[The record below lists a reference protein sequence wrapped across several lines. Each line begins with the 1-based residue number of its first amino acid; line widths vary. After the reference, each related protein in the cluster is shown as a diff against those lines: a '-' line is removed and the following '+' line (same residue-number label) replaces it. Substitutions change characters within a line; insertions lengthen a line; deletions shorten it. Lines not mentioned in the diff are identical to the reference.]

1 MRGGRYAV
9 STGLKASLT
18 LPSPLKRARRPG
30 SANDHPQTQSCKP
43 SRIFLNPN
51 CAFPHP
57 NGNPWKQTISAHRSP
72 LTSNQPSVPT
82 KVSRATWVG
91 LAVALFAMV
100 AIRQVFV
107 FFVPETTFA
116 SAILKESL
124 IWVSALALIVIIR
137 RGEHLPMRSIGL
149 GTARWW
155 KSILWGF
162 IIAIVSAVVIGALA
176 YLTGYGHGPG
186 SAAFEKLPL
195 WLITAIVFRA
205 GVVEELF
212 YRGYAI
218 ERLQMIGLGRFWS
231 VAIPLVIFS
240 LGHWSGG
247 AANILIA
254 FAAGLILTGFYL
266 WRRDLVANMIGHG
279 LVDFVANVL
288 PKLFS

>member
-1 MRGGRYAV
+1 MESMETENLGA
-9 STGLKASLT
+9 
-18 LPSPLKRARRPG
+18 PS
-30 SANDHPQTQSCKP
+30 
-43 SRIFLNPN
+43 
-51 CAFPHP
+51 AFMP
-57 NGNPWKQTISAHRSP
+57 
-72 LTSNQPSVPT
+72 NQPLVPT
-82 KVSRATWVG
+82 KTSRATWAG
-91 LAVALFAMV
+91 LFISLFAMV
-100 AIRQVFV
+100 VIRQVFV
-107 FFVPETTFA
+107 FFVPEITFA
-116 SAILKESL
+116 SAILKEAL
-124 IWVSALALIVIIR
+124 IWVSAVVLLVIIR
-137 RGEHLPMRSIGL
+137 RGERLPMHSIGL

-162 IIAIVSAVVIGALA
+162 VIAIVSATAVGILA

-195 WLITAIVFRA
+195 WLITLVVFRA

-240 LGHWSGG
+240 FGHWSGG

-266 WRRDLVANMIGHG
+266 WRRDLVGNMIGHV
-279 LVDFVANVL
+279 LVDLIANVL

>member
-1 MRGGRYAV
+1 METNNIRA
-9 STGLKASLT
+9 ASLVMT
-18 LPSPLKRARRPG
+18 DERG
-30 SANDHPQTQSCKP
+30 VAN
-43 SRIFLNPN
+43 
-51 CAFPHP
+51 
-57 NGNPWKQTISAHRSP
+57 
-72 LTSNQPSVPT
+72 
-82 KVSRATWVG
+82 KVSAATWIG
-91 LAVALFAMV
+91 LVVSLFAMLI
-100 AIRQVFV
+100 IRYAFV
-107 FFVPETTFA
+107 FFVPEMTFA
-116 SAILKESL
+116 AEILKETL
-124 IWVSALALIVIIR
+124 IWVSALVLVVIIR
-137 RGEHLPMRSIGL
+137 RGERLPLRSIGL
-149 GTARWW
+149 GTARWS

-162 IIAIVSAVVIGALA
+162 VIAIVSTGVVGGLV

-195 WLITAIVFRA
+195 WLITLVVFRA

-231 VAIPLVIFS
+231 VTIPLVIFS

-254 FAAGLILTGFYL
+254 FAAGAILTGFYL

-288 PKLFS
+288 PRLFS

>member
-1 MRGGRYAV
+1 MMETDNIGAPFG
-9 STGLKASLT
+9 
-18 LPSPLKRARRPG
+18 
-30 SANDHPQTQSCKP
+30 
-43 SRIFLNPN
+43 
-51 CAFPHP
+51 
-57 NGNPWKQTISAHRSP
+57 
-72 LTSNQPSVPT
+72 LTSNQLSVSK
-82 KVSRATWVG
+82 KVLRATWAG
-91 LAVALFAMV
+91 LLISLFAMV

-107 FFVPETTFA
+107 FFVPEITFA
-116 SAILKESL
+116 SAVLKEAL

-137 RGEHLPMRSIGL
+137 RGEGLPLRSIGL
-149 GTARWW
+149 GTARLW

-162 IIAIVSAVVIGALA
+162 VIAIISAVVVGALTHF
-176 YLTGYGHGPG
+176 TGYGNGPG

-218 ERLQMIGLGRFWS
+218 ERLRMIGLGRFWS

-254 FAAGLILTGFYL
+254 LAAGIILTGFYL
-266 WRRDLVANMIGHG
+266 WRRDLAANMIGHG
-279 LVDFVANVL
+279 LVDFVANVV
-288 PKLFS
+288 PALFS

>member
-1 MRGGRYAV
+1 MQTDNAG
-9 STGLKASLT
+9 ASVALM
-18 LPSPLKRARRPG
+18 SE
-30 SANDHPQTQSCKP
+30 
-43 SRIFLNPN
+43 
-51 CAFPHP
+51 
-57 NGNPWKQTISAHRSP
+57 
-72 LTSNQPSVPT
+72 QPSLPT
-82 KVSRATWVG
+82 KVSRATWAG
-91 LAVALFAMV
+91 LAISLFAMV

-107 FFVPETTFA
+107 FFVPEITFA
-116 SAILKESL
+116 SAVLKEAL
-124 IWVSALALIVIIR
+124 IWLNAIALIVIIR
-137 RGEHLPMRSIGL
+137 RGEHLPLRSIGV
-149 GTARWW
+149 GTARRR

-162 IIAIVSAVVIGALA
+162 VIAIVSAVAVGALA

-218 ERLQMIGLGRFWS
+218 ERLRVIGLGRFWS

-266 WRRDLVANMIGHG
+266 WRRDLAANMIGHG

>member
-1 MRGGRYAV
+1 METNNLA
-9 STGLKASLT
+9 AP
-18 LPSPLKRARRPG
+18 LPFA
-30 SANDHPQTQSCKP
+30 
-43 SRIFLNPN
+43 
-51 CAFPHP
+51 
-57 NGNPWKQTISAHRSP
+57 
-72 LTSNQPSVPT
+72 SNQLSVPP
-82 KVSRATWVG
+82 KVSRATWAG
-91 LAVALFAMV
+91 LAISLFAMF
-100 AIRQVFV
+100 AIRQVIA
-107 FFVPETTFA
+107 FFVPDTTFA
-116 SAILKESL
+116 SALLKESL

-155 KSILWGF
+155 KSMLWGF
-162 IIAIVSAVVIGALA
+162 IIALVSAVAMPALA

-218 ERLQMIGLGRFWS
+218 ERLQMIGLGRCWS
-231 VAIPLVIFS
+231 VTIPLVIFS
-240 LGHWSGG
+240 LGHWTGG
-247 AANILIA
+247 AANVLIA

-266 WRRDLVANMIGHG
+266 WRRDLAANMIGHG

>member
-1 MRGGRYAV
+1 V
-9 STGLKASLT
+9 K
-18 LPSPLKRARRPG
+18 
-30 SANDHPQTQSCKP
+30 QF
-43 SRIFLNPN
+43 RIFLESKL
-51 CAFPHP
+51 CGGASQS
-57 NGNPWKQTISAHRSP
+57 KLMQTENIGGTFA
-72 LTSNQPSVPT
+72 LTPEQSSFFT
-82 KVSRATWVG
+82 KVSRVTQAG
-91 LAVALFAMV
+91 LLISLFALV
-100 AIRQVFV
+100 VIRQVLV
-107 FFVPETTFA
+107 FFAPEVTLAYAIFKEALTWA
-116 SAILKESL
+116 SA
-124 IWVSALALIVIIR
+124 VALIVIIR
-137 RGEHLPMRSIGL
+137 RGEHLPLRSIGL

-162 IIAIVSAVVIGALA
+162 VIAVVSAVAAGALA
-176 YLTGYGHGPG
+176 HVTGYGHGPG

-195 WLITAIVFRA
+195 WLITLIVFRA

-218 ERLQMIGLGRFWS
+218 ERLRLIGLGRFWS

-247 AANILIA
+247 TANVLIA

-288 PKLFS
+288 PALFS

>member
-1 MRGGRYAV
+1 METNNLA
-9 STGLKASLT
+9 AHFAFA
-18 LPSPLKRARRPG
+18 P
-30 SANDHPQTQSCKP
+30 NQS
-43 SRIFLNPN
+43 
-51 CAFPHP
+51 
-57 NGNPWKQTISAHRSP
+57 
-72 LTSNQPSVPT
+72 SVPT
-82 KVSRATWVG
+82 KVSRATWAG
-91 LAVALFAMV
+91 LAISLFAMV

-107 FFVPETTFA
+107 FFVPEPTFA
-116 SAILKESL
+116 SAVLKEAL
-124 IWVSALALIVIIR
+124 IWLNAVALIVIIR

-162 IIAIVSAVVIGALA
+162 VIAIVSAVVLGALA
-176 YLTGYGHGPG
+176 HLTGYGHGPG

-218 ERLQMIGLGRFWS
+218 ERLRMVGLGRFWS

-247 AANILIA
+247 TANILIA

>member
-1 MRGGRYAV
+1 METNNLAAHFAFAPNQ
-9 STGLKASLT
+9 ST
-18 LPSPLKRARRPG
+18 
-30 SANDHPQTQSCKP
+30 
-43 SRIFLNPN
+43 
-51 CAFPHP
+51 
-57 NGNPWKQTISAHRSP
+57 
-72 LTSNQPSVPT
+72 VPT
-82 KVSRATWVG
+82 KVSRATWTG
-91 LAVALFAMV
+91 LAISLFAMV

-107 FFVPETTFA
+107 FFVPEPTFA
-116 SAILKESL
+116 SAVLKEAL
-124 IWVSALALIVIIR
+124 IWLNAVALIVIIR

-162 IIAIVSAVVIGALA
+162 VIAIVSAVVVGALA
-176 YLTGYGHGPG
+176 HLTGYGNGPG

-218 ERLQMIGLGRFWS
+218 ERLRLIGLGRFWS

-254 FAAGLILTGFYL
+254 FAAGIILTGFYL

-279 LVDFVANVL
+279 LIDFVANVL

>member
-1 MRGGRYAV
+1 METRNLGV
-9 STGLKASLT
+9 
-18 LPSPLKRARRPG
+18 
-30 SANDHPQTQSCKP
+30 
-43 SRIFLNPN
+43 
-51 CAFPHP
+51 AFP
-57 NGNPWKQTISAHRSP
+57 
-72 LTSNQPSVPT
+72 LTPEPPSLPV
-82 KVSRATWVG
+82 KASRATWAG
-91 LAVALFAMV
+91 LAISLFALV
-100 AIRQVFV
+100 AIRQAFV

-116 SAILKESL
+116 SALLKEAL
-124 IWVSALALIVIIR
+124 IWLNAVALIVIIR
-137 RGEHLPMRSIGL
+137 RGEHLPLRSVGL

-162 IIAIVSAVVIGALA
+162 IIAIVSAVAVVALA
-176 YLTGYGHGPG
+176 HLTGYGHGPG
-186 SAAFEKLPL
+186 SSAFEKLPL
-195 WLITAIVFRA
+195 WLITAIVLRA

-218 ERLQMIGLGRFWS
+218 ERLRMIGLGRFWS

-266 WRRDLVANMIGHG
+266 WRRDLAANRIGHG

>member
-1 MRGGRYAV
+1 METNNLA
-9 STGLKASLT
+9 A
-18 LPSPLKRARRPG
+18 
-30 SANDHPQTQSCKP
+30 Q
-43 SRIFLNPN
+43 F
-51 CAFPHP
+51 AFVP
-57 NGNPWKQTISAHRSP
+57 
-72 LTSNQPSVPT
+72 NQPSVPT
-82 KVSRATWVG
+82 KASRATWAG
-91 LAVALFAMV
+91 LVISLFAMV
-100 AIRQVFV
+100 AIRQVIA
-107 FFVPETTFA
+107 FFVPETTIA
-116 SAILKESL
+116 SALLKESL
-124 IWVSALALIVIIR
+124 IWVSALALIFIIR

-162 IIAIVSAVVIGALA
+162 IIAIVSAVIIGALA

-195 WLITAIVFRA
+195 WLITAIVLRA

-218 ERLQMIGLGRFWS
+218 ERLRMIGLGRFWS
-231 VAIPLVIFS
+231 VAIPLAIFS

-266 WRRDLVANMIGHG
+266 WRRDLTANMIGHG

>member
-1 MRGGRYAV
+1 METNNLA
-9 STGLKASLT
+9 A
-18 LPSPLKRARRPG
+18 
-30 SANDHPQTQSCKP
+30 Q
-43 SRIFLNPN
+43 
-51 CAFPHP
+51 FPF
-57 NGNPWKQTISAHRSP
+57 A
-72 LTSNQPSVPT
+72 SNQPSVPT
-82 KVSRATWVG
+82 KVSRATWAG
-91 LAVALFAMV
+91 LAIALFAMV

-107 FFVPETTFA
+107 FFIPETTFA

-124 IWVSALALIVIIR
+124 IWVSAVALIVIIR
-137 RGEHLPMRSIGL
+137 RGEHLSLRSIGL

-155 KSILWGF
+155 KSILWGHV
-162 IIAIVSAVVIGALA
+162 IAVVSAVAVVALA
-176 YLTGYGHGPG
+176 HLTGYGHGPG

-195 WLITAIVFRA
+195 WLITAIVLRA
-205 GVVEELF
+205 GVLEELF
-212 YRGYAI
+212 YRGYSI
-218 ERLQMIGLGRFWS
+218 ERLQMIGFGRFWS

-266 WRRDLVANMIGHG
+266 WRRDLAANMVGHG

>member
-1 MRGGRYAV
+1 M
-9 STGLKASLT
+9 
-18 LPSPLKRARRPG
+18 
-30 SANDHPQTQSCKP
+30 
-43 SRIFLNPN
+43 IFPNPN
-51 CAFPHP
+51 YCFAASQLKSMETNNLAEQFPF
-57 NGNPWKQTISAHRSP
+57 A
-72 LTSNQPSVPT
+72 SNQPSVST
-82 KVSRATWVG
+82 KVQRATWAG
-91 LAVALFAMV
+91 LAISLFAMV
-100 AIRQVFV
+100 AIRQVIA

-116 SAILKESL
+116 SALLKESL

-155 KSILWGF
+155 KSILWGLV
-162 IIAIVSAVVIGALA
+162 IATVLAVVLGALA
-176 YLTGYGHGPG
+176 HLTGYGHGPG

-218 ERLQMIGLGRFWS
+218 ERLQMIGLGRLWS

-266 WRRDLVANMIGHG
+266 WRRDLAANMIGHG

-288 PKLFS
+288 PALLS

>member
-1 MRGGRYAV
+1 METENLSAPFAFTPNR
-9 STGLKASLT
+9 
-18 LPSPLKRARRPG
+18 PL
-30 SANDHPQTQSCKP
+30 
-43 SRIFLNPN
+43 
-51 CAFPHP
+51 
-57 NGNPWKQTISAHRSP
+57 
-72 LTSNQPSVPT
+72 VPMKT
-82 KVSRATWVG
+82 SRATWAG
-91 LAVALFAMV
+91 LFISLFAMV
-100 AIRQVFV
+100 VIRQAFV
-107 FFVPETTFA
+107 FLVPEMTFA
-116 SAILKESL
+116 AAVLKETL
-124 IWVSALALIVIIR
+124 IWFSAVTLLVIIR
-137 RGEHLPMRSIGL
+137 RGERLPMRSIGL

-162 IIAIVSAVVIGALA
+162 VIAIVSATAVGILA

-195 WLITAIVFRA
+195 WLITLIVFRA

-231 VAIPLVIFS
+231 VTIPLVIFS

-247 AANILIA
+247 GANILIA
-254 FAAGLILTGFYL
+254 LAAGVILTGFYL

-288 PKLFS
+288 PRLFS